1 MDGWGLEPCSVAR
14 FTMVEV
20 TEDSHDDDDDDD
32 DNDDD
37 DDDDDDDDGNYFTI
51 ENEGTFQ

>member
-20 TEDSHDDDDDDD
+20 TEDSHDDDEEDDDE
-32 DNDDD
+32 
-37 DDDDDDDDGNYFTI
+37 DDGNYFTI
-51 ENEGTFQ
+51 EDEGTFQ